1 MTLRHKQPLSV
12 HFIWQ
17 PSDSEVVSPIIEAVS
32 RSLTRDIN
40 RPFSRNLNIPLFFYS
55 SDSPSITPDE
65 PPQDYA
71 ERNVIF
77 VFTSVNTRGRAN
89 WNGYIAAL
97 PHSTATKIVPV
108 ALSREGLGHS
118 GEGSLKDLN
127 FIRTY
132 EWPETTK
139 VQQAV
144 VAMAHEIYRHGFA
157 EIAQEDTG
165 KSSSIKIFLSHAKP
179 GNTGR
184 LHAEAIKRFIDNT
197 NMSHFFDSTTIS
209 PGFKFNEEIIKS
221 IKESTMVA
229 ICSDEYSS
237 RYWCQLEIL
246 CAKEQQRPMIAVNC
260 LNEYEDRIFPAS
272 SNVPCIHVLPDSPL
286 SEADIL
292 KILIAALLETI
303 RHCHALSLLDYYKE
317 SGWIASDCE
326 ISSRPPEIRQ
336 LLAIKQAGKTDSF
349 CYPEPPIYSE
359 EAEWHNQLDIN
370 TFTPLWSKAESDTLH
385 GVRVG
390 ISISDVSTDG
400 YKAHHLHPTQSV
412 RLAQDIARHLLA
424 RSATLI
430 YGGDLRKD
438 GFTEFILDEAI
449 ALKNR
454 LNTDDIHVENHLAW
468 PLYKADEQVIAWH
481 AKYMPVMETVEHD
494 VPGDIADDVEKGIFL
509 PPNTPQNKY
518 VWSRCLTEMRVKSIE
533 SCQARICAGGKLSG
547 YNGKMPGVLEEIIIA
562 IQKNKPVYLLGAFGG
577 VVGEVCK
584 VVWKEAYPEALTEAW
599 QITHNAEYADLQA
612 IAAKSGNQADYEL
625 LKAIVEGVDIST
637 LSKNAG
643 LSEGEYLRLM
653 GTPFVDECIHLI
665 LLGLKN
671 LCIKP

>member
-1 MTLRHKQPLSV
+1 MMLQYKPPMSV

-17 PSDSEVVSPIIEAVS
+17 PSDSEVVSPIIETVS
-32 RSLTRDIN
+32 KSLTRDIN

-55 SDSPSITPDE
+55 SDTPSITPDDS
-65 PPQDYA
+65 PQDYA

-77 VFTSVNTRGRAN
+77 VFTSVNTMGRPN
-89 WNGYIAAL
+89 WCDYIAAL
-97 PHSTATKIVPV
+97 PHSTGTKIVPV
-108 ALSREGLGHS
+108 ALSRDGLGHS

-132 EWPETTK
+132 EWLETTK

-144 VAMAHEIYRHGFA
+144 LAMAHEIYRHGFA
-157 EIAQEDTG
+157 EVSAVATG
-165 KSSSIKIFLSHAKP
+165 NTSSIKIFLSHAKP
-179 GNTGR
+179 GDTGR
-184 LHAEAIKRFIDNT
+184 LHAEAIKRFIENT
-197 NMSHFFDSTTIS
+197 NMSHFFDATTIS
-209 PGFKFNEEIIKS
+209 PGFKFNEEIKKH

-246 CAKEQQRPMIAVNC
+246 CAKELQRPMIAVNC
-260 LNEYEDRIFPAS
+260 LNEFEDRIFPAS
-272 SNVPCIHVLPDSPL
+272 SNVPCIHVLPDTPL
-286 SEADIL
+286 NEVDIL

-303 RHCHALSLLDYYKE
+303 RHCHALSSLDYYKKCD
-317 SGWIASDCE
+317 WIASDCE

-336 LLAIKQAGKTDSF
+336 LLAIKQVGKTNSL

-359 EAEWHNQLDIN
+359 EAEWHNQLDLQ
-370 TFTPLWSKAESDTLH
+370 TFTPLWSKSESNVLH

-390 ISISDVSTDG
+390 ISISDVPIDG
-400 YKAHHLHPTQSV
+400 FKSHHLHPNQSV

-468 PLYKADEQVIAWH
+468 PLYKADEQVIAWR
-481 AKYMPVMETVEHD
+481 AKYKPVMETLEHG
-494 VPGDIADDVEKGIFL
+494 VPDDVAGDVDVDVFL
-509 PPNTPQNKY
+509 PPNTSQNKY
-518 VWSRCLTEMRVKSIE
+518 VWSRCLTEMRLKSIE

-547 YNGKMPGVLEEIIIA
+547 YNGKMPGVLEEIVIT

-584 VVWKEAYPEALTEAW
+584 VVRKEVYPEALTEAW
-599 QITHNAEYADLQA
+599 QITHNAEYADLQV
-612 IAAKSGNQADYEL
+612 IAAKNGNQADYEL
-625 LKAIVEGVDIST
+625 LKTIFEGIDISNV
-637 LSKNAG
+637 SMRAG
-643 LSEGEYLRLM
+643 LSEEDYLRLM
-653 GTPFVDECIHLI
+653 ETPFVDEAIHLI
-665 LLGLKN
+665 MNGLKN
-671 LCIKP
+671 ISC

>member
-1 MTLRHKQPLSV
+1 MLQYKPPMSV

-17 PSDSEVVSPIIEAVS
+17 PSDSEVVSPIIETVS
-32 RSLTRDIN
+32 KSLTRDIN

-55 SDSPSITPDE
+55 SDTPSITPDDS
-65 PPQDYA
+65 PQDYA

-77 VFTSVNTRGRAN
+77 VFTSVNTMGRPN
-89 WNGYIAAL
+89 WCDYIAAL
-97 PHSTATKIVPV
+97 PHSTGTKIVPV
-108 ALSREGLGHS
+108 ALSRDGLGHS

-132 EWPETTK
+132 EWLETTK

-144 VAMAHEIYRHGFA
+144 LAMAHEIYRHGFA
-157 EIAQEDTG
+157 EVSAVATG
-165 KSSSIKIFLSHAKP
+165 NTSSIKIFLSHAKP
-179 GNTGR
+179 GDTGR
-184 LHAEAIKRFIDNT
+184 LHAEAIKRFIENT
-197 NMSHFFDSTTIS
+197 NMSHFFDATTIS
-209 PGFKFNEEIIKS
+209 PGFKFNEEIKKH

-246 CAKEQQRPMIAVNC
+246 CAKELQRPMIAVNC
-260 LNEYEDRIFPAS
+260 LNEFEDRIFPAS
-272 SNVPCIHVLPDSPL
+272 SNVPCIHVLPDTPL
-286 SEADIL
+286 NEVDIL

-303 RHCHALSLLDYYKE
+303 RHCHALSSLDYYKKCD
-317 SGWIASDCE
+317 WIASDCE

-336 LLAIKQAGKTDSF
+336 LLAIKQVGKTNSL

-359 EAEWHNQLDIN
+359 EAEWHNQLDLQ
-370 TFTPLWSKAESDTLH
+370 TFTPLWSKSESNVLH

-390 ISISDVSTDG
+390 ISISDVPIDG
-400 YKAHHLHPTQSV
+400 FKSHHLHPNQSV

-468 PLYKADEQVIAWH
+468 PLYKADEQVIAWR
-481 AKYMPVMETVEHD
+481 AKYKPVMETLEHG
-494 VPGDIADDVEKGIFL
+494 VPDDVAGDVDVDVFL
-509 PPNTPQNKY
+509 PPNTSQNKY
-518 VWSRCLTEMRVKSIE
+518 VWSRCLTEMRLKSIE

-547 YNGKMPGVLEEIIIA
+547 YNGKMPGVLEEIVIT

-584 VVWKEAYPEALTEAW
+584 VVRKEVYPEALTEAW
-599 QITHNAEYADLQA
+599 QITHNAEYADLQV
-612 IAAKSGNQADYEL
+612 IAAKNGNQADYEL
-625 LKAIVEGVDIST
+625 LKTIFEGIDISNV
-637 LSKNAG
+637 SMRAG
-643 LSEGEYLRLM
+643 LSEEDYLRLM
-653 GTPFVDECIHLI
+653 ETPFVDEAIHLI
-665 LLGLKN
+665 MNGLKN
-671 LCIKP
+671 ISC

>member
-1 MTLRHKQPLSV
+1 MTIRHKQPLSV

-17 PSDSEVVSPIIEAVS
+17 PSDREVACPIIEAVS
-32 RSLTRDIN
+32 KSLTRDIN

-55 SDSPSITPDE
+55 SDSPSITPDD
-65 PPQDYA
+65 PPQEYA

-77 VFTSVNTRGRAN
+77 VFTSVNTMGRPN
-89 WNGYIAAL
+89 WNNYIAAL
-97 PHSTATKIVPV
+97 PHSTGTKIVPV

-132 EWPETTK
+132 EWSEASK

-144 VAMAHEIYRHGFA
+144 LVMAHEIYRHGFVEVPA
-157 EIAQEDTG
+157 VATG
-165 KSSSIKIFLSHAKP
+165 NTSSIKIFLSHAKP

-184 LHAEAIKRFIDNT
+184 LHAEAIKRFIENT
-197 NMSHFFDSTTIS
+197 NMSHFFDATTIS
-209 PGFKFNEEIIKS
+209 PGFKFNEEIIKH

-246 CAKEQQRPMIAVNC
+246 CAKEQRRPMIAVNC

-272 SNVPCIHVLPDSPL
+272 SNVPCIHILPDSPL

-292 KILIAALLETI
+292 KILITALLETI
-303 RHCHALSLLDYYKE
+303 RHFHAFSSLDYYKKC
-317 SGWIASDCE
+317 GWIASDCE

-336 LLAIKQAGKTDSF
+336 LLAMKNAGKTNNL
-349 CYPEPPIYSE
+349 CYPEPPIYLE
-359 EAEWHNQLDIN
+359 EAEWHRQLGIH
-370 TFTPLWSKAESDTLH
+370 TFTPLWNSSESDALH

-390 ISISDVSTDG
+390 ISISDIPTDG
-400 YKAHHLHPTQSV
+400 YKSHHLHPTQSV

-438 GFTEFILDEAI
+438 GFTGFILDEAI

-468 PLYKADEQVIAWH
+468 PLYKADELVIAWR
-481 AKYMPVMETVEHD
+481 AKYKPVMETVEHD
-494 VPGDIADDVEKGIFL
+494 IPDDVSGDVDKEVFL
-509 PPNTPQNKY
+509 LPNTPQSKY
-518 VWSRCLTEMRVKSIE
+518 AWSRCLTDMRLKSIE

-547 YNGKMPGVLEEIIIA
+547 YNGKMPGVLEEIVIA

-584 VVWKEAYPEALTEAW
+584 VVRKEVYPETLTEAW

-612 IAAKSGNQADYEL
+612 IAAKNGNQADYGL
-625 LKAIVEGVDIST
+625 VKATLEGVDIST
-637 LSKNAG
+637 LSKSAG
-643 LSEGEYLRLM
+643 LSERDYLRLM
-653 GTPFVDECIHLI
+653 KTPFIDECLHLI
-665 LLGLKN
+665 IQGLTN
-671 LCIKP
+671 VNA